1 MKTGV
6 IRYARLWSVLLILV
20 LALVAGALVAPGDAR
35 GQAQAPVSDMAAQEQ
50 TLAGGQ
56 DLASML
62 LYPCEGTPEPGAV
75 LTVLQQGVNGYLGTE
90 DTTLTP
96 DFPDDNFSDQW
107 YLHLGY
113 KSKDSALIKF
123 DLSSISPQSRIICAA
138 LMLFPERYPGN
149 EGFAIDVGAYRVLR
163 PWVSTEATELHAS
176 TGVPWDMAGCD
187 GAGDRLSVPQGVR
200 TVTTM
205 LTWYDWPMTDLVDGW
220 VHGTIPNY
228 GLSLQALQSITD
240 TQTVWFDAADDIS
253 HYEPYEEHRPKLV
266 ILHVPPP
273 TPTPTVTPTSTNTP
287 TATPTDTAT
296 PTATPTSTA
305 TPTATPTATN
315 TATPT
320 ASPTAT
326 ASATATA
333 TRTATPTATRTATN
347 TPTRTPSPIYLPLLI
362 KNPPLECLSW
372 GYVFKEEFE
381 NPALTGWS
389 VSLATGTQEVSG
401 SVIHQWVPQ
410 MTDRFPM
417 VWRNDLFDGAGND
430 FKFEARFRYS
440 DFTAYGTT
448 IALNSAA
455 YDGTRVLASVPVPPG
470 VEYILNIHHVVDPQ
484 GGIYRFDIALFGG
497 LVKWTGTP
505 GDTGWH
511 TVDVTLENGNRYT
524 LFVDGAEI
532 GSVISN
538 TRPVSTYI
546 GNPTIQPYYGQWTQL
561 HVDYI
566 RISRCL
572 IWGW

>member
-1 MKTGV
+1 MNMG
-6 IRYARLWSVLLILV
+6 IFRSARWLLALC
-20 LALVAGALVAPGDAR
+20 LLLVAGVLIAPRDVR
-35 GQAQAPVSDMAAQEQ
+35 GQAQAPLPEVAAQEQ
-50 TLAGGQ
+50 TTAGQ

-62 LYPCEGTPEPGAV
+62 AYPCEGTPEPGAV
-75 LTVLQQGVNGYLGTE
+75 LTVLQQGVDGYYGTE

-96 DFPDDNFSDQW
+96 DFPEQNFSGEW

-113 KSKDSALIKF
+113 KAKDSALIKF
-123 DLSSISPQSRIICAA
+123 DVSSLSDSRIICAA

-149 EGFAIDVGAYRVLR
+149 EGFSMDVAAFRVLR
-163 PWVSTEATELHAS
+163 PWVSTEASQLYAS
-176 TGVPWDMAGCD
+176 SGVPWDFAGCD
-187 GAGDRLSVPQGVR
+187 GAGDRLPIPEAVQ

-205 LTWYDWPMTDLVDGW
+205 LTWYSWPMTDMVKGW
-220 VHGTIPNY
+220 AYGTIPNY
-228 GLSLQALQSITD
+228 GLSLQPLQSITD
-240 TQTVWFDAADDIS
+240 TQTVWFDAADDVS

-273 TPTPTVTPTSTNTP
+273 TPTPTSTPTSTNTP

-320 ASPTAT
+320 AT
-326 ASATATA
+326 ATATA
-333 TRTATPTATRTATN
+333 TSTATPTRTNTPTATRTATS
-347 TPTRTPSPIYLPLLI
+347 TPTRTPSPIYLPMLL

-372 GYVFKEEFE
+372 GYVFEEEFN
-381 NPALTGWS
+381 NPALNGWS
-389 VSLATGTQEVSG
+389 VSLATGTQEVTG
-401 SVIHQWVPQ
+401 GLIHQWVPQ
-410 MTDRFPM
+410 GTMSDRFPM
-417 VWRNDLFDGAGND
+417 VWRNDLFEGAGND
-430 FKFEARFRYS
+430 FRFEARFRYS

-448 IALNSAA
+448 IALNSAP

-470 VEYILNIHHVVDPQ
+470 VEYILNIHHVVDPV

-505 GDTGWH
+505 GDTSWH
-511 TVDVTLENGNRYT
+511 EVEVRLEGGNRYT
-524 LFVDGAEI
+524 MSVDGAEV
-532 GSVISN
+532 GTVVST

-546 GNPTIQPYYGQWTQL
+546 GNPTIQPYFGQWTQVY
-561 HVDYI
+561 VDYI

-572 IWGW
+572 IWGWQ